1 MVPSAPPG
9 QAEGNPGAAVT
20 TSQRT
25 PLRIETHHE
34 DRVVVLGCD
43 SCRATVSLRTTE
55 VGFDL
60 AVQAFFEQHADCAM
74 LLDLRRA

>member
-1 MVPSAPPG
+1 MKTHPR
-9 QAEGNPGAAVT
+9 Q
-20 TSQRT
+20 

-43 SCRATVSLRTTE
+43 SCDVSVTLRTTE

-60 AVQAFFEQHADCAM
+60 AVQAFFEAHADCVQ
-74 LLDLRRA
+74 LLNLRQG